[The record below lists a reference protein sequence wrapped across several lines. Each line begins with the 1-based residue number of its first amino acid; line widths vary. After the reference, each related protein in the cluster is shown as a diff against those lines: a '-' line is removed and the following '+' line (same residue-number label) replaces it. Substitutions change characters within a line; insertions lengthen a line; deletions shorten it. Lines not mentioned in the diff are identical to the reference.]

1 MAIEG
6 KRRSSAGTAGG
17 RRSTRETR
25 RDVIDV
31 YVDGSNAL
39 VMDAMPA
46 GIPAREEDSRP
57 KLSEQTRANRER
69 SMQMNVGYVAF
80 LTITAV
86 ITVMIC
92 VNYLRLQAG
101 YTALQKQATG
111 LESQLSELKLA
122 NDAEYNRIIAGVDM
136 EHVKEV
142 AMGRLGMVYASSDQI
157 VLYDAADKDYV
168 KQYREVP
175 DNG

>member
-1 MAIEG
+1 M
-6 KRRSSAGTAGG
+6 
-17 RRSTRETR
+17 
-25 RDVIDV
+25 
-31 YVDGSNAL
+31 
-39 VMDAMPA
+39 
-46 GIPAREEDSRP
+46 
-57 KLSEQTRANRER
+57 
-69 SMQMNVGYVAF
+69 
-80 LTITAV
+80 
-86 ITVMIC
+86 
-92 VNYLRLQAG
+92 NYLRLQAG

>member
-69 SMQMNVGYVAF
+69 SMQMNVG
-80 LTITAV
+80 
-86 ITVMIC
+86 
-92 VNYLRLQAG
+92 NDLRELSAAAG
-101 YTALQKQATG
+101 RIYGPAETG
-111 LESQLSELKLA
+111 
-122 NDAEYNRIIAGVDM
+122 DRT
-136 EHVKEV
+136 
-142 AMGRLGMVYASSDQI
+142 
-157 VLYDAADKDYV
+157 
-168 KQYREVP
+168 
-175 DNG
+175 